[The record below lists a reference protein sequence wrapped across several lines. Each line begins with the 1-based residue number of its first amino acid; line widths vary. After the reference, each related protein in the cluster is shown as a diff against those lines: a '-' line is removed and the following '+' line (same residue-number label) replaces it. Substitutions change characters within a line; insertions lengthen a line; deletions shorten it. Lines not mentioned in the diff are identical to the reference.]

1 MDMSNGFALALQ
13 KLFAG
18 DTALWQ
24 IILFSV
30 RQALIVLAIS
40 TVIGVPV
47 GATLALSRLA
57 NNPFI
62 KTVLFTAMGLP
73 PVVVGLIVYLLLSR
87 AGPLGSLGWLFTPQ
101 AMIVA
106 QVMLATPLIIGL
118 TLSAILSVEPDLASQ
133 LRSLGATQTQISR
146 AILREARA
154 GIVVA
159 IATAFG
165 RIASE
170 VGAIM
175 LVGGNVAGETRTLTT
190 AIVLETRQ
198 GQFDQAIA
206 LGLVLLMIAF
216 TINLILIAAQPK
228 RLWLQT

>member
-1 MDMSNGFALALQ
+1 
-13 KLFAG
+13 
-18 DTALWQ
+18 
-24 IILFSV
+24 
-30 RQALIVLAIS
+30 
-40 TVIGVPV
+40 
-47 GATLALSRLA
+47 
-57 NNPFI
+57 
-62 KTVLFTAMGLP
+62 MGLP

-154 GIVVA
+154 GIIVA

-216 TINLILIAAQPK
+216 TINLILIVAQPK
-228 RLWLQT
+228 RLWMQT